1 MGEFMP
7 MMLID
12 FSQNTLRAM
21 LFQFRQRIELNQLA
35 QLLRHRFAFDDKM
48 ADKSGAIR
56 QF

>member
-12 FSQNTLRAM
+12 FSQNTLCAM

-35 QLLRHRFAFDDKM
+35 QLRNDIETGV
-48 ADKSGAIR
+48 S
-56 QF
+56 Q

>member
-12 FSQNTLRAM
+12 FSQNTLRTM
-21 LFQFRQRIELNQLA
+21 LFQFRQRIKLNQLA
-35 QLLRHRFAFDDKM
+35 QLLRHRFAFNHKM